1 MAECVPLRT
10 KIAFGVGDVYGGGSF
25 NIINF
30 LYAFYLANVLG
41 IPTAWAAAI
50 MMVAR
55 LWDAVSDPLMGF
67 ITDNTRT
74 RLGRRKPYF
83 IAGIPLIVVSM
94 AWVWY
99 PLATESMALRVLFAA
114 SGYIFYNTVTTL
126 VMVPYM
132 SMAAEISLDYYER
145 NSINTV
151 RMMFSLGSSL
161 MCALLPLAIVEYV
174 SGRTGSYA
182 SGYL

>member
-1 MAECVPLRT
+1 MAERVPLRT
-10 KIAFGVGDVYGGGSF
+10 KIAFGVGDIYGGGSF

-30 LYAFYLANVLG
+30 LYAFYLANILG
-41 IPTAWAAAI
+41 LPTKWAAAI

-99 PLATESMALRVLFAA
+99 PLATESMALRVLFAE
-114 SGYIFYNTVTTL
+114 SGYIF
-126 VMVPYM
+126 
-132 SMAAEISLDYYER
+132 
-145 NSINTV
+145 
-151 RMMFSLGSSL
+151 
-161 MCALLPLAIVEYV
+161 
-174 SGRTGSYA
+174 
-182 SGYL
+182 